1 MQLKLR
7 LTRFFIF
14 TFFSLTISVLSANS
28 ENQREELILAAKN
41 YLGTP
46 YRYGG
51 ASKAGIDCSGLV
63 YMAALDSGLAA
74 LPRTARGMYNKA
86 ERISDS
92 ERQAGDLVFFSAYGL
107 ISHVGIY
114 LGDGKFIHSAS
125 DGPSTGVIISN
136 LSENY
141 WKRHY
146 FSSGRF
152 ISPTQ
157 ENPEIQE
164 EKNTQEKQ
172 VQAQEKNTRKKQIQ
186 TQEKTVEPKTK
197 FKAEPKS
204 KTEKEIKTSNTT
216 RPQTEKSQTKKNAG
230 SVVDMTGFFDWTVN
244 QTENPII
251 AKGSSAQIDIRA
263 DRWAINPGIF
273 ASVQYTNNKDNA
285 LLKNLSLPVGI
296 SFSAKKIIGIY
307 AGVCLPLEPNEY
319 REGKIKSEIPSMFGL
334 RLQLPEIP
342 MGNVSMLFTQD
353 ISYNCKIAYKA
364 PLASFVFTSFE
375 ENILL
380 RTGLT
385 FRFRI

>member
-74 LPRTARGMYNKA
+74 LPRTARGMYNKV

-164 EKNTQEKQ
+164 EKNTQENQ
-172 VQAQEKNTRKKQIQ
+172 VQAQEKTI
-186 TQEKTVEPKTK
+186 EPKTK

-216 RPQTEKSQTKKNAG
+216 KPQTEKSQTKKNAG

-296 SFSAKKIIGIY
+296 SLSAKKIIGIY
-307 AGVCLPLEPNEY
+307 AGACLPLEPNEY
-319 REGKIKSEIPSMFGL
+319 REGKIKSEIPSMFCL

>member
-74 LPRTARGMYNKA
+74 LPRTARGMYNKV

-164 EKNTQEKQ
+164 EKNTQENQ
-172 VQAQEKNTRKKQIQ
+172 VQAQEKTI
-186 TQEKTVEPKTK
+186 EPKTK

-216 RPQTEKSQTKKNAG
+216 KPQTEKSQTKKNAD

-296 SFSAKKIIGIY
+296 SLSAKKIIGIY

>member
-28 ENQREELILAAKN
+28 EKQREELILAAKN

-74 LPRTARGMYNKA
+74 LPRTARGMYNKV
-86 ERISDS
+86 ERISDF

-114 LGDGKFIHSAS
+114 LGNGKFIHSAS

-164 EKNTQEKQ
+164 EKNTQENQ
-172 VQAQEKNTRKKQIQ
+172 VQA
-186 TQEKTVEPKTK
+186 QEKTVEPKTK

-216 RPQTEKSQTKKNAG
+216 KPKTEKSQRKKNAG

-296 SFSAKKIIGIY
+296 SLSAKKIIGIY

-353 ISYNCKIAYKA
+353 ISYNCKIAYEA

>member
-14 TFFSLTISVLSANS
+14 TFFSLTISMLSANS

-74 LPRTARGMYNKA
+74 LPRTARGMYNKVK
-86 ERISDS
+86 RISDS

-146 FSSGRF
+146 FSSVRF
-152 ISPTQ
+152 SSPTQ
-157 ENPEIQE
+157 E
-164 EKNTQEKQ
+164 
-172 VQAQEKNTRKKQIQ
+172 KQIQ
-186 TQEKTVEPKTK
+186 TQEKTIEPKTK

-216 RPQTEKSQTKKNAG
+216 KPQTEKSQTKKNAG

-296 SFSAKKIIGIY
+296 SLSAKKIIGIY

-364 PLASFVFTSFE
+364 PLASLVFTSFE

>member
-28 ENQREELILAAKN
+28 EKQREELILAAKN

-74 LPRTARGMYNKA
+74 LPRTARGMYNKV
-86 ERISDS
+86 ERISDF

-114 LGDGKFIHSAS
+114 LGNGKFIHSAS

-164 EKNTQEKQ
+164 EKNTQENQ
-172 VQAQEKNTRKKQIQ
+172 VQA
-186 TQEKTVEPKTK
+186 QEKTVEPKTK

-216 RPQTEKSQTKKNAG
+216 KPQTEKSQTKKNAG

-296 SFSAKKIIGIY
+296 SLSAKKIIGIY

-353 ISYNCKIAYKA
+353 ISYNCKIAYEA

>member
-14 TFFSLTISVLSANS
+14 TFFSLTISMLSANS

-114 LGDGKFIHSAS
+114 LGAGKFIHSAS

-152 ISPTQ
+152 ISLTQ

-172 VQAQEKNTRKKQIQ
+172 VQAQEKTI
-186 TQEKTVEPKTK
+186 EPKTK

-216 RPQTEKSQTKKNAG
+216 KPQTEKSQTKKNAG

-296 SFSAKKIIGIY
+296 SLSAKKIIGIY

-353 ISYNCKIAYKA
+353 ISYNCKITYKA

>member
-28 ENQREELILAAKN
+28 EKQREELILAAKN

-74 LPRTARGMYNKA
+74 LPRTARGMYNKV
-86 ERISDS
+86 ERISDF

-114 LGDGKFIHSAS
+114 LGNGKFIHSAS

-164 EKNTQEKQ
+164 EKNTQENQ
-172 VQAQEKNTRKKQIQ
+172 VQA
-186 TQEKTVEPKTK
+186 QEKTVEPKTK

-216 RPQTEKSQTKKNAG
+216 KPQTEKSQTKKNAG

-244 QTENPII
+244 QTENLII

-296 SFSAKKIIGIY
+296 SLSAKKIIGIY

-353 ISYNCKIAYKA
+353 ISYNCKIAYEA

>member
-14 TFFSLTISVLSANS
+14 IFFSLTISVLSANS
-28 ENQREELILAAKN
+28 ENQRKELILAAKN

-172 VQAQEKNTRKKQIQ
+172 VQAQEKHS
-186 TQEKTVEPKTK
+186 EKTNP
-197 FKAEPKS
+197 
-204 KTEKEIKTSNTT
+204 
-216 RPQTEKSQTKKNAG
+216 NAG
-230 SVVDMTGFFDWTVN
+230 
-244 QTENPII
+244 
-251 AKGSSAQIDIRA
+251 
-263 DRWAINPGIF
+263 
-273 ASVQYTNNKDNA
+273 
-285 LLKNLSLPVGI
+285 KNG
-296 SFSAKKIIGIY
+296 
-307 AGVCLPLEPNEY
+307 
-319 REGKIKSEIPSMFGL
+319 
-334 RLQLPEIP
+334 
-342 MGNVSMLFTQD
+342 
-353 ISYNCKIAYKA
+353 
-364 PLASFVFTSFE
+364 
-375 ENILL
+375 
-380 RTGLT
+380 
-385 FRFRI
+385 

>member
-14 TFFSLTISVLSANS
+14 TFFSLTISMLSANS

-74 LPRTARGMYNKA
+74 LPRTARGMYNKVK
-86 ERISDS
+86 RISDS

-172 VQAQEKNTRKKQIQ
+172 IQ
-186 TQEKTVEPKTK
+186 TQEKTIEPKTK

-216 RPQTEKSQTKKNAG
+216 KPQTEKSQTKKNAG

-296 SFSAKKIIGIY
+296 SLSAKKIIGIY

-364 PLASFVFTSFE
+364 PLASLVFTSFE